1 MKLLL
6 ENWREYL
13 TEVFDLS
20 KYYVTVEESSSWMPG
35 GPNSVIDY
43 MTYGGNQSIKEKWIY
58 GITDNLSFISLRDRE
73 SQEKIMSFYVQ
84 AYEGV
89 LGHSDIRDISE
100 KCYLE
105 LIEWPEEGEW
115 CVRSN
120 IDRLEFRTTKGDPLY
135 CAGFDLDEYYEQAS
149 YRLGFL
155 AIAFWETMLAILRD
169 EYGAEYYGK
178 HEAVLLGAGTSRE
191 AERLLQQMIK
201 KGFLHPLKPEYFSPQ
216 TRDGLDD
223 FEDVSGEY
231 TIYKITDKAIT
242 KFDIED

>member
-20 KYYVTVEESSSWMPG
+20 KYYVTVEESSGWMPG

-43 MTYGGNQSIKEKWIY
+43 MTYGGNQSIEEEWIY

-89 LGHSDIRDISE
+89 LGHSDIRDISG
-100 KCYLE
+100 KCYRE

-120 IDRLEFRTTKGDPLY
+120 IDRLEFRTTEGDPLY
-135 CAGFDLDEYYEQAS
+135 CAGFDVAS
-149 YRLGFL
+149 WDDSPYKLGNL
-155 AIAFWETMLAILRD
+155 AIAFWETMVAILRD
-169 EYGAEYYGK
+169 EYSAEYYGK
-178 HEAVLLGAGTSRE
+178 HEAVMRGASTSRE
-191 AERLLQQMIK
+191 GERLLQRMIK